1 MTWGDGCLSRLVQ
14 LTTGRKNAG
23 ENLDAEKA
31 TCDQYRASISELAE
45 ETLAAKVSSTSLKLG

>member
-1 MTWGDGCLSRLVQ
+1 MQ

-45 ETLAAKVSSTSLKLG
+45 ETLAAKVCPVDTKMG